1 MRCTLPVNTGA
12 CLSRRRVSTGVF
24 TNQACATNRN
34 RSKPFIVGR
43 PTAHASHP
51 YQPRRLTEAGRRT
64 ATSPNFRL
72 VRIIRF
78 MYNKTYGVFS
88 TPP

>member
-43 PTAHASHP
+43 PTAHANHP
-51 YQPRRLTEAGRRT
+51 YQPRRPTGADR
-64 ATSPNFRL
+64 RL
-72 VRIIRF
+72 VYMF
-78 MYNKTYGVFS
+78 CNAVLVL
-88 TPP
+88 

>member
-1 MRCTLPVNTGA
+1 MPAKETDRG
-12 CLSRRRVSTGVF
+12 G
-24 TNQACATNRN
+24 
-34 RSKPFIVGR
+34 
-43 PTAHASHP
+43 
-51 YQPRRLTEAGRRT
+51 RT